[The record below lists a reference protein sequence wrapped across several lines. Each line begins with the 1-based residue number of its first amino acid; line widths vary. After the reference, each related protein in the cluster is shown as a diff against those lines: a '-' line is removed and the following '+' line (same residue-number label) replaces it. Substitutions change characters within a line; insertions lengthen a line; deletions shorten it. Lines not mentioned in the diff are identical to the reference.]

1 MLRLCLWDLMMPPD
15 PENAQR
21 RLHGTLRF
29 MHDAL
34 QAWLL
39 TYAVAYRTFA
49 LIRFTHHATLND
61 EAIDGNILALI
72 LGISNTKM
80 CLVGC
85 QQNWKLLSTSE
96 DEANIQN
103 EEASEDYGRLEHD
116 YQKFLSECGIS
127 KWGYWRGG
135 SPGA

>member
-1 MLRLCLWDLMMPPD
+1 MP
-15 PENAQR
+15 
-21 RLHGTLRF
+21 
-29 MHDAL
+29 DAL

-39 TYAVAYRTFA
+39 TYAVAYR
-49 LIRFTHHATLND
+49 LMVSLY
-61 EAIDGNILALI
+61 
-72 LGISNTKM
+72 
-80 CLVGC
+80 
-85 QQNWKLLSTSE
+85 STSE